1 MGRGARALSGC
12 TVRHE
17 LKPGLPMAIMPPMTS
32 VIRSLRAALACAAAA
47 LLAIAAHAQQPQPA
61 PQGQPQ
67 MDLPRTQ
74 LAVGMYRLDVQVAR
88 APQERE
94 TGLMFRRQ
102 MPDYEGM
109 LFVFDRPGVQ
119 CFWMKNT
126 LLPLT
131 AAFVADD
138 GSIVNLADMAPMTED
153 SHCSAKPVRYVLE
166 VNQGWFAQRH
176 IRAGAKLKGEVF
188 KP

>member
-1 MGRGARALSGC
+1 
-12 TVRHE
+12 
-17 LKPGLPMAIMPPMTS
+17 MTS
-32 VIRSLRAALACAAAA
+32 VLRSFRAALICVASAW
-47 LLAIAAHAQQPQPA
+47 LAVMAYAQQRPLA

-88 APQERE
+88 APQELE

-131 AAFVADD
+131 AAFIADD

-153 SHCSAKPVRYVLE
+153 NHCSAKPVRYVLE

-176 IRAGAKLKGEVF
+176 IGTGAKLKGEMF

>member
-1 MGRGARALSGC
+1 
-12 TVRHE
+12 
-17 LKPGLPMAIMPPMTS
+17 MPRMTS
-32 VIRSLRAALACAAAA
+32 ALRSLRLAATGAVLALFAVAAS
-47 LLAIAAHAQQPQPA
+47 AQAQPA

-67 MDLPRTQ
+67 MNLPHTQ
-74 LAVGMYRLDVQVAR
+74 LAVGMYQLDVQVAR
-88 APQERE
+88 APQELE

-102 MPDYEGM
+102 MPAYEGM

-138 GSIVNLADMAPMTED
+138 GTIVNLADMAPMTED
-153 SHCSAKPVRYVLE
+153 NHCSAKPVRYVLE

-176 IRAGAKLKGEVF
+176 IQAGVKLKGKTF
-188 KP
+188 GD

>member
-1 MGRGARALSGC
+1 MMSI
-12 TVRHE
+12 T
-17 LKPGLPMAIMPPMTS
+17 
-32 VIRSLRAALACAAAA
+32 RSFRLAVTGAALA
-47 LLAIAAHAQQPQPA
+47 LLTAVVHAQA
-61 PQGQPQ
+61 PSAPDDGQPQ

-74 LAVGMYRLDVQVAR
+74 LTIGMYQLDVQVAR
-88 APQERE
+88 SPQELE

-102 MPDYEGM
+102 MPTYEGM

-126 LLPLT
+126 RLPLT

-138 GSIVNLADMAPMTED
+138 GTIVNLADMAPMTENN
-153 SHCSAKPVRYVLE
+153 HCSTKPVRYVLE

-176 IRAGAKLKGEVF
+176 IQAGTKLKGEAF
-188 KP
+188 EH

>member
-1 MGRGARALSGC
+1 MTS
-12 TVRHE
+12 TVRSFCST
-17 LKPGLPMAIMPPMTS
+17 LFG
-32 VIRSLRAALACAAAA
+32 AALA
-47 LLAIAAHAQQPQPA
+47 LLAVALHAQPTPE
-61 PQGQPQ
+61 GQPQ

-88 APQERE
+88 SPQELE

-126 LLPLT
+126 RLPLT
-131 AAFVADD
+131 AAFIADD

-153 SHCSAKPVRYVLE
+153 NHCSARPVRYVLE
-166 VNQGWFAQRH
+166 VNQGWFAQHH
-176 IRAGAKLKGEVF
+176 IQPGAQLKGEMF
-188 KP
+188 GR